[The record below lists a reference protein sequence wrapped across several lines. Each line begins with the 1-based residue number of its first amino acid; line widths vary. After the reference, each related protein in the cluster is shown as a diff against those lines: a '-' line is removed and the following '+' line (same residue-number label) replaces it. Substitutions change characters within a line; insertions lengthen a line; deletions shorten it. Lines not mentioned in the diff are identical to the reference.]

1 MAANPIP
8 EPQPDSVIEWAVE
21 NPEAPR
27 DAVRAV
33 NKLMALRVVIRTSGT
48 SSLLIGDNE
57 ATLTIST
64 KDIQL
69 GTISGSRGSNAALA
83 SVIDSLART
92 FTITNSTTA

>member
-1 MAANPIP
+1 MPQIPIP
-8 EPQPDSVIEWAVE
+8 EPSPDNALEWVIEH
-21 NPEAPR
+21 PQAPR

-33 NKLMALRVVIRTSGT
+33 NRLMALRVVIRASGA

-69 GTISGSRGSNAALA
+69 GTITGSKAGNAALT
-83 SVIDSLART
+83 SLLAAIART
-92 FTITNSTTA
+92 FTVTDTTT